1 LADGNGKRTTRV
13 SRAGVAGIG
22 VAVPPASGVALA
34 KPTASRR
41 GGRHVVMTGY
51 PGFIAKRL
59 VRRLLADMPRA
70 RFTFLVE
77 ESRRA
82 EAISDLASLPA
93 AEQKRVHVTTG
104 DVSRMD
110 LGLAGTEIEALAD
123 VTHIFHLAAVQ
134 RVDASRELL
143 EVVNVTGVRNV
154 IAFAKEL
161 HQLERLVHFSSC
173 LVSGDR
179 TGVITEDELDVG
191 QRFHTFYEETKLRG
205 EKLMRAAMKDLP
217 ITVLR
222 PSIVVGSSDTGEI
235 DRFDDVYALA
245 ILVVASPVSVP
256 LPLPGPGTAPLNLVP
271 VDFLTKAAAR
281 LAVDPGAAGGTFHL
295 VDPNPLSARHVYEL
309 IAKRAGKKV
318 PKGTLTSSLAA
329 RILSLPGIDR
339 LSRRR
344 LPRLSAF
351 DRFVVYNCAATLA
364 LLDGTGVACPRFDTY
379 VDKLIGFV
387 TDSMKAER
395 ARRRSA
401 SADPLDA

>member
-1 LADGNGKRTTRV
+1 MADSNGKRSTRV
-13 SRAGVAGIG
+13 PRA
-22 VAVPPASGVALA
+22 
-34 KPTASRR
+34 
-41 GGRHVVMTGY
+41 GGRHALVTGY

-59 VRRLLADMPRA
+59 LRRLLTDMPKA

-77 ESRRA
+77 ESRRVEA
-82 EAISDLASLPA
+82 ESDVASFPA
-93 AEQKRVHVTTG
+93 EKQRRMRITTG
-104 DVSRMD
+104 DVARMD
-110 LGLAGTEIEALAD
+110 LGLAGLEIEALKD

-134 RVDASRELL
+134 RVDASHELL
-143 EVVNVTGVRNV
+143 EAVNVTGVRNV
-154 IAFAKEL
+154 IALAKEL
-161 HQLERLVHFSSC
+161 PALERLVHFSSC

-179 TGVITEDELDVG
+179 EGVITEDELDVG

-217 ITVLR
+217 ITVVR

-235 DRFDDVYALA
+235 DRFDGVYALA

-271 VDFLTKAAAR
+271 VDFVTKAVAR
-281 LAVDPGAAGGTFHL
+281 LAVDPAAVGGTFHI

-318 PKGTLTSSLAA
+318 PKTTLGSSLAA
-329 RILSLPGIDR
+329 RVLRLPGIER
-339 LSRRR
+339 LSRRQ
-344 LPRLSAF
+344 LPQLSAF
-351 DRFVVYNCAATLA
+351 DRFVVYNCASTLS

-379 VDKLIGFV
+379 VDKLMGFV
-387 TDSMKAER
+387 TDSMKRER
-395 ARRRSA
+395 TRQRSA